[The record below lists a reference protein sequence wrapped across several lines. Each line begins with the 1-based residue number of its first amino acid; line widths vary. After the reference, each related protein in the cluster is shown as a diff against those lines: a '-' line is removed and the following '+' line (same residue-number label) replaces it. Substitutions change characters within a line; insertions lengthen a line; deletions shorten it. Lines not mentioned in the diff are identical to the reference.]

1 MQVEKIS
8 VSLPAPLV
16 QFVETY
22 RSTHKKKTRSEVIE
36 EAVKLLRDQELERA
50 YREANQE
57 IDDDWEVTIADGLAD
72 ETW

>member
-36 EAVKLLRDQELERA
+36 EAVKLLREQELERA

>member
-16 QFVETY
+16 HVETY

-36 EAVKLLRDQELERA
+36 EAVKLLRQELERT
-50 YREANQE
+50 YSEANQE

-72 ETW
+72 EMW

>member
-16 QFVETY
+16 QFVEKY
-22 RSTHKKKTRSEVIE
+22 KLTHKKKTRSEVIE
-36 EAVKLLRDQELERA
+36 EAVKLLREQELEKA
-50 YREANQE
+50 YKEANQE
-57 IDDDWEVTIADGLAD
+57 IDRDWEVTIADGLAD